1 MIGKKFTDLST
12 GRVVEIKDSFEDIAV
27 LVDGSKIRVSR
38 LLDRNYFDEYIDPK
52 TFFNTQSLF
61 DNFAQKIRQIPDD
74 VVRSIRESNESIST
88 QRDFEMPQNS
98 DPFAPATN
106 ESAVLP
112 YDPEVEKE
120 QIMRK
125 YGIQKDP
132 LIEARQQMEKINSLL
147 NNMDGNGDDEMPL
160 RIDVMRDEVEA
171 IPMEALPIGSMQS
184 ESKLFEK
191 SSTQQANIPP
201 FDPVYQMFRGMKR
214 NQDFKFQ
221 ITIEEKIPRFDTI
234 EMLED
239 SFDFSVVDFLATEFT
254 NNLLEN
260 PEIIKKMIVE
270 EIRRL
275 MSEGSESPKPK
286 KKTTTKKTT
295 QND

>member
-88 QRDFEMPQNS
+88 QRDFEMSPNS

-147 NNMDGNGDDEMPL
+147 NNIDGNGDDEMPL

-184 ESKLFEK
+184 ESKPFEK
-191 SSTQQANIPP
+191 SSTQQTNIPP
-201 FDPVYQMFRGMKR
+201 LDPVYQMFRGMKR

>member
-1 MIGKKFTDLST
+1 MIGKKYTDLTT
-12 GRVVEIKDSFEDIAV
+12 GRVVEVKDSFEDIAV
-27 LVDGSKIRVSR
+27 LTDGSKLRVSR
-38 LLDRNYFDEYIDPK
+38 LMDRNFFDEYIDPK

-74 VVRSIRESNESIST
+74 VVKSIRESNGN
-88 QRDFEMPQNS
+88 NS
-98 DPFAPATN
+98 PSQDINQVRNDDPFAPTTN

-112 YDPEVEKE
+112 YDPEIEKDE
-120 QIMRK
+120 IMRK
-125 YGIQKDP
+125 YGIRKDP
-132 LIEARQQMEKINSLL
+132 LEEARLQMEKINNLL
-147 NNMDGNGDDEMPL
+147 NDVDDPDVAEAPV

-171 IPMEALPIGSMQS
+171 VPVENIQREPYRS
-184 ESKLFEK
+184 EPQVK
-191 SSTQQANIPP
+191 TQTNIPP
-201 FDPVYQMFRGMKR
+201 IDPVYQMFRGMKR

-260 PEIIKKMIVE
+260 PDIIKKMIVE

-275 MSEGSESPKPK
+275 MEGGSETPKPK
-286 KKTTTKKTT
+286 KRSTTKKTT

>member
-12 GRVVEIKDSFEDIAV
+12 GRVVEIKDAFEDIAV

-74 VVRSIRESNESIST
+74 VVRSIRESNESVTT
-88 QRDFEMPQNS
+88 QRDFDFPQNS

-112 YDPEVEKE
+112 YDPEIEKE
-120 QIMRK
+120 QLMKK

-132 LIEARQQMEKINSLL
+132 MDEARKQMEKINSLL
-147 NNMDGNGDDEMPL
+147 NNIDGNTSDEIPL

-171 IPMEALPIGSMQS
+171 LPMETIPS
-184 ESKLFEK
+184 ESKPFEQLFTE
-191 SSTQQANIPP
+191 QQHRQTTIPP
-201 FDPVYQMFRGMKR
+201 LDPVYQMFRGMKR

-260 PEIIKKMIVE
+260 PEIIKKMIVA

-275 MSEGSESPKPK
+275 MSEGAESPKPK